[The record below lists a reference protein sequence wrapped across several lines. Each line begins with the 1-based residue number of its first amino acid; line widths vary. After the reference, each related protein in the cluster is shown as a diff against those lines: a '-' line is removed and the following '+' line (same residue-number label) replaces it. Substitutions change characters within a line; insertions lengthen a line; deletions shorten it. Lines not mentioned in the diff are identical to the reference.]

1 MLSSKVKIVLDS
13 ILSDPYP
20 CAVEKFSIL
29 EIRSKQEKQ
38 LEMSS
43 DMHRSNTQELAGCC
57 ASSTESSDHIVKKI
71 KSVCF
76 KYYHFF
82 TWRDNRIR
90 QKPKS

>member
-1 MLSSKVKIVLDS
+1 MLSSKIKIVLDS
-13 ILSDPYP
+13 ILSVPYP

-29 EIRSKQEKQ
+29 EILSMQEKQ

-71 KSVCF
+71 KICLFQILS
-76 KYYHFF
+76 FF
-82 TWRDNRIR
+82 YMAR
-90 QKPKS
+90 